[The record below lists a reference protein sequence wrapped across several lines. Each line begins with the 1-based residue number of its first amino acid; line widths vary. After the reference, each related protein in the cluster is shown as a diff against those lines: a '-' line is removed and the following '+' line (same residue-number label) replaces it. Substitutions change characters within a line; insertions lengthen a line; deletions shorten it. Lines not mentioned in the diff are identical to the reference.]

1 MGQNNSQGYG
11 PWGGYGILF
20 RRAGKK
26 VVVTNMS
33 LEQNIEP
40 NERESAAEDATGV
53 DGAVQDKNDVVNRAL
68 VCIPT
73 YNERENLP
81 SIVEEVLH
89 SAPVDILVI
98 DDNSPDG
105 TGRVADMIAA
115 KDPRVHVL
123 HRAGKEGL
131 GKAYIAGFKWAL
143 ERPYQYIFEMDAD
156 FSHQPR
162 YLPEFL
168 RAAERYDLVLGSRYI
183 EGGGTENW
191 SHVRKMI
198 SKGGSL
204 YARTILGV
212 PVQDLTGGFKC
223 FRREVLQAIDL
234 DDIQSTG
241 YAFQIEL
248 TFRTYKQGFR
258 VKEIPILFFERTA
271 GKSKMDR
278 KIVLEAVRKVWTIR
292 WNA

>member
-1 MGQNNSQGYG
+1 MAHDNLRNPSPQG
-11 PWGGYGILF
+11 
-20 RRAGKK
+20 
-26 VVVTNMS
+26 
-33 LEQNIEP
+33 
-40 NERESAAEDATGV
+40 
-53 DGAVQDKNDVVNRAL
+53 GAVQRAEAANVSL

-105 TGRVADMIAA
+105 TGKVADLIAER
-115 KDPRVHVL
+115 DPRVHVL
-123 HRAGKEGL
+123 HRPGKQGL
-131 GKAYIAGFKWAL
+131 GRAYVAGFKWAL
-143 ERPYQYIFEMDAD
+143 ERPYKHVFEMDAD

-168 RAAERYDLVLGSRYI
+168 RAIERYDLVLGSRYV

-191 SHVRKMI
+191 SAARKAI
-198 SKGGSL
+198 SKGGSV

-212 PVQDLTGGFKC
+212 PVRDLTGGFKC
-223 FRREVLQAIDL
+223 FRREVLEAIDL
-234 DDIQSTG
+234 DTIQSTG

-248 TFRTYKQGFR
+248 TYRAHRQGFR
-258 VKEIPILFFERTA
+258 VKEIPILFYERHA

-278 KIVLEAVRKVWTIR
+278 KIFLEAVRKVWTIR
-292 WNA
+292 LSN